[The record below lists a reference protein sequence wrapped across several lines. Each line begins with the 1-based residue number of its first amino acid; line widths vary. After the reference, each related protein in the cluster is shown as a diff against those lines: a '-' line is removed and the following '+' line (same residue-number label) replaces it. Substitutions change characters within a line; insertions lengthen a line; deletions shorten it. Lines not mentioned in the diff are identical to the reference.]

1 MIAQR
6 VKIVPGKTFRFPLA
20 ITKTFNSD
28 FDGDEMNVHSP
39 ITIEARAELE
49 SIASVEGVYLSAQ
62 ASTSNISIVQDGVLG
77 TYIMTKRWM
86 KLPLHVFNQ
95 LINAMNT
102 FSFEK
107 YNHKMKHI
115 RNVYI
120 ENGYDINT
128 YFYTGKTIFSFMLPD
143 DFNYVKTN
151 RADINEPTVKIVK
164 GVLLEG
170 TINKSQLS
178 GGHYSII
185 HLLAKEYDVQ
195 TSMHFVDDVQFVS
208 NSFLTWFGFS
218 AGLNDCLVRHSE
230 EEMENIIL
238 KGYLRAEEMENNI
251 RNAEIKEAQ
260 VNSVLTKT
268 KNIGMNIAKKIIV
281 EQGDILECSPESNNF
296 VHLVTSG
303 SKGSYFNIAQITTLL
318 GQQNI
323 YGSRIKPQLESG
335 RTLVHYP
342 FDKLSNEQKYES
354 KGFVR
359 HSFIHGLNPQE
370 FFFHACSGRQGVID
384 TALKTSSSGYSQR
397 KIVKVSEDL
406 IVKYDGTV
414 RDINNKIVQYCYGD
428 NDLDAQKT
436 IMVDDEMQFINAQRL
451 ADRLN
456 STYENNIE

>member
-39 ITIEARAELE
+39 LTIEARAELE
-49 SIASVEGVYLSAQ
+49 TIASAEGVYLSAQ
-62 ASTSNISIVQDGVLG
+62 ASTTNISIVQDGVLG

-86 KLPLHVFNQ
+86 KLPLHIFNQ
-95 LINAMNT
+95 LINVMST

-107 YNHKMKHI
+107 YNHKMAHI
-115 RNVYI
+115 KSVYT
-120 ENGYDINT
+120 ELGYDLNT
-128 YFYTGKTIFSFMLPD
+128 HFYTGKTVFSFMLPD
-143 DFNYVKTN
+143 DFNYTKTN
-151 RADINEPTVKIVK
+151 RADNDEPTVKIIK

-178 GGHYSII
+178 GGHYSLV
-185 HLLAKEYDVQ
+185 HLLAKEYSVP
-195 TSMHFVDDVQFVS
+195 TSMGFVDDIQFVS

-218 AGLNDCLVRHSE
+218 AGLNDCLVRHSPKE
-230 EEMENIIL
+230 LENIIL
-238 KGYLRAEEMENNI
+238 KGYLQADEMESNI
-251 RNAEIKEAQ
+251 RNVDIREAQ
-260 VNSVLTKT
+260 ISAVLTKT
-268 KNIGMNIAKKIIV
+268 KNIGMNIAKKVIV
-281 EQGDILECSPESNNF
+281 EQGDVLECSPESNNF

-323 YGSRIKPQLESG
+323 YGGRIKPQLELG
-335 RTLVHYP
+335 RTLIHYP
-342 FDKLSNEQKYES
+342 FTKLSHEQKYES

-414 RDINNKIVQYCYGD
+414 RDINNKIVQFCYGD

-436 IMVDDEMQFINAQRL
+436 IMVDDEMQFINASRL
-451 ADRLN
+451 AEQLN
-456 STYENNIE
+456 SQYENQNE